1 MKVVSEIWNCEF
13 EISEIGKLERNWE
26 VGGNWKFRKK
36 FGREE
41 EYARGFWKN
50 WNWGI
55 RNWKSKTELG
65 MSRRELRGQGSFRN
79 LEMELRQRG
88 NWSPAGIVE
97 TRGWRLKPEI
107 VFEMD

>member
-1 MKVVSEIWNCEF
+1 MGSWRE
-13 EISEIGKLERNWE
+13 LEVQEEVWE
-26 VGGNWKFRKK
+26 R
-36 FGREE
+36 GRVRQRFLEE
-41 EYARGFWKN
+41 L
-50 WNWGI
+50 
-55 RNWKSKTELG
+55 ELG
-65 MSRRELRGQGSFRN
+65 NSELEFGIGIGNVPEELRGQGSFRN